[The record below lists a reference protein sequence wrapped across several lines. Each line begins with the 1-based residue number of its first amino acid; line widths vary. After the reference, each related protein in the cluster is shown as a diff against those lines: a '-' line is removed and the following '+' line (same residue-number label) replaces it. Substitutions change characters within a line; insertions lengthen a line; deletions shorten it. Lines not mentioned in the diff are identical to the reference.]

1 MLLYVVKRQPQRIRE
16 ITWDEIL
23 SGIELVESQWYPNNK
38 PSGTITRLMR
48 DRDCPPFDCVNTLKL
63 FQQFCEKHE
72 NLFRQ
77 NRKSLYYQFNIPKS
91 SGGQRQISAPV
102 PELKAAL
109 NDLKYLLEEKCGV
122 LYHTSAF
129 AYVKGRC
136 TKDLDLK
143 HALNKSNWFLKLDF
157 KDFFPSINFDFLMEI
172 IYDIYPFGLMKP
184 VSPNQTDYIRKAL
197 SLAMLEDG
205 LPQGSPLSPLL
216 SNLVMIPFDHMVFNK
231 CCIYHLIYT
240 RYADDITIS
249 SEKKF
254 DYHMGL
260 RIIQWAIDVLH
271 APLKINKDKTKF
283 VNNSGKNW
291 MLGLM
296 VNKDHKVTIGHKRK
310 KCMKAAL
317 CNFLLDTLHG
327 QRWSVEEAMELRG
340 KYSYYHMIESGY
352 FDYVVRKLNTK
363 YQANVLEL
371 LSKTIAGTI

>member
-1 MLLYVVKRQPQRIRE
+1 MLYLVKRQSPRIKE
-16 ITWDEIL
+16 ITWDEII
-23 SGIELVESQWYPNNK
+23 SGKEFAKFQWYPNNK
-38 PSGTITRLMR
+38 PTGTITRWVDVR
-48 DRDCPPFDCVNTLKL
+48 QCPPFDVVYTLKL

-72 NLFRQ
+72 NLFKQ

-109 NDLKYLLEEKCGV
+109 NELKYLLEEKCGV

-136 TKDLDLK
+136 IKDLDLK

-157 KDFFPSINFDFLMEI
+157 KDFFPSINFDFLMKI
-172 IYDIYPFGLMKP
+172 IYKLYPFGFMEP
-184 VSPNQTDYIRKAL
+184 VRSDQIDYVRKAL
-197 SLAMLEDG
+197 SLAMLDDG

-216 SNLVMIPFDHMVFNK
+216 SNLVMIPFDYVIFNNCCDHHMV
-231 CCIYHLIYT
+231 YT

-249 SEKKF
+249 AEKKF
-254 DYHMGL
+254 DY
-260 RIIQWAIDVLH
+260 RTVIRQVQEIIDEMEW
-271 APLKINKDKTKF
+271 PLKINKDKTRF
-283 VNNSGKNW
+283 VNSSGKNW

-296 VNKDHKVTIGHKRK
+296 VNKDHRVTVGHKRK
-310 KCMKAAL
+310 KQMKAAL

-327 QRWSVEEAMELRG
+327 QRWSTEEAMELRG
-340 KYSYYHMIESGY
+340 KYSYYHMVEGGY
-352 FDYVVRKLNTK
+352 FDYVVKKLNTK

-371 LSKTIAGTI
+371 LSKTLAGTI